1 MEVKRTMKV
10 FIYGFNRNAE
20 ICIYGISG
28 EEETEKFLTKFFAD
42 KGLYLLSEEEKK
54 KYNTDAEYA
63 VSKESYEALAQ
74 NIERIQAALDAIA
87 DDVIKTECDPN
98 EVYQIDGKCYV
109 V

>member
-54 KYNTDAEYA
+54 NITPMPNMRSAKKAMKLWLRTLSAYRQRLMQSLMML
-63 VSKESYEALAQ
+63 SKQ
-74 NIERIQAALDAIA
+74 NATRMRF
-87 DDVIKTECDPN
+87 TR
-98 EVYQIDGKCYV
+98 
-109 V
+109 

>member
-1 MEVKRTMKV
+1 MDLTGMQKYV
-10 FIYGFNRNAE
+10 F
-20 ICIYGISG
+20 
-28 EEETEKFLTKFFAD
+28 TEYPARKKLKSFLQSFLLTKGYICCQR
-42 KGLYLLSEEEKK
+42 KKRK

-87 DDVIKTECDPN
+87 DDVIKKECDPN